1 MAIIDASEKHKLEL
15 KDLIIRFPHLMEQ
28 ILRKLD
34 NESLVKSIGVA
45 RIWKEF
51 IDDTKYPWVRIVKI
65 PTILQA
71 GDTYLHLAAKHN
83 QIDAFEE
90 ILNGQVEKADLVND
104 SGYSP
109 FLVACLFGSLRI
121 AEFLVK
127 KSEELK
133 IDLSRITNCHSS
145 AFHLACIGG
154 NSKLA
159 EMIMKNSVLMKIH
172 LNEDNPFDFM
182 SCGRSGFHYA
192 IRYGNLEVVNM
203 LIENSTSLNIKLNTL
218 DKYNNTGL
226 HIACSSGHAKIA
238 KVLIKESTKLNM
250 DLNAQDV
257 WGYTAFHMACKSGL
271 SSIVKIM
278 IDQSLEEYCASLLVG
293 MQDGTLGNDP
303 RSNKQTFDLSLK
315 TKDAETGFHFAC
327 RAGHTKIV
335 EMLIDVSET
344 LKLDLA
350 SKNKTVENAYT
361 GFQLADIYG
370 ETNVVELIKSKM
382 PSLVIYQNPK
392 RKRGYGMVST

>member
-1 MAIIDASEKHKLEL
+1 M
-15 KDLIIRFPHLMEQ
+15 
-28 ILRKLD
+28 RK
-34 NESLVKSIGVA
+34 KSS
-45 RIWKEF
+45 
-51 IDDTKYPWVRIVKI
+51 DYN
-65 PTILQA
+65 Q
-71 GDTYLHLAAKHN
+71 KHN
-83 QIDAFEE
+83 QIDVFKK
-90 ILNGQVEKADLVND
+90 ILNGEADKDIVND

-109 FLVACLFGSLRI
+109 FLVACLFGSLSI
-121 AEFLVK
+121 AEFLMRK
-127 KSEELK
+127 YEELK
-133 IDLSRITNCHSS
+133 IDLSRLTNCHSS

-159 EMIMKNSVLMKIH
+159 EMIMKNSVMLKIH

-192 IRYGNLEVVNM
+192 IRYGNLEVVKM
-203 LIENSTSLNIKLNTL
+203 LIENSTSMNIRLNTL

-238 KVLIKESTKLNM
+238 KVLIKESTKLKL

-350 SKNKTVENAYT
+350 SKNITVENAYT

-382 PSLVIYQNPK
+382 PSLVVYQNPR

>member
-1 MAIIDASEKHKLEL
+1 MATNDHFQLEMN
-15 KDLIIRFPHLMEQ
+15 DLMIRFPHLMEQ
-28 ILRKLD
+28 ILQKLD
-34 NESLVKSIGVA
+34 NESLVKSKGVA
-45 RIWKEF
+45 KIWKEF
-51 IDDTKYPWVRIVKI
+51 INNTKYPWVRIVKI
-65 PTILQA
+65 PTILQG

-83 QIDAFEE
+83 QIVVFEE
-90 ILNGQVEKADLVND
+90 ILNGEAEKDIVND

-109 FLVACLFGSLRI
+109 FLVACLFGSLSI
-121 AEFLVK
+121 AEFLMRK
-127 KSEELK
+127 YEELK
-133 IDLSRITNCHSS
+133 IDLSRLTNCHSS

-159 EMIMKNSVLMKIH
+159 EMIMKNSVMLKIH

-192 IRYGNLEVVNM
+192 IRYGNLEVVKM
-203 LIENSTSLNIKLNTL
+203 LIENSTSMNIKLNTL

-238 KVLIKESTKLNM
+238 KVLIKESTKLKL

-350 SKNKTVENAYT
+350 SKNITVENAYT
-361 GFQLADIYG
+361 GFQLADAYG

-382 PSLVIYQNPK
+382 PSLVVYQNPK
-392 RKRGYGMVST
+392 RKRGYGMVPT